1 MNLLKFS
8 AQKFGLAARVPYFFC
23 SKKPQTPKKKP
34 VYTFWTKPD
43 TLRKVLKT
51 EFDAYPPYYAVIF

>member
-1 MNLLKFS
+1 MKLLKIS
-8 AQKFGLAARVPYFFC
+8 AQKIGLC